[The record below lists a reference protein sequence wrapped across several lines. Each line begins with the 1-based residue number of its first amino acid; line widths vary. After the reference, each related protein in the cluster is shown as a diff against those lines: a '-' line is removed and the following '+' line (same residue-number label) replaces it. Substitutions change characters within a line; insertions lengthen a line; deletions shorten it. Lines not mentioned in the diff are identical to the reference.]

1 MKLSSILKLIK
12 AIGNKNNIN
21 EIYIC
26 GGIPRDI
33 AINKPA
39 NINDCDITTG
49 NEDIHKLAKLTYQ
62 ELNKYMSVFY
72 KIANDK
78 HISIYINNFKLDFS
92 SNFISNNLPN
102 NIKIKDGLSKE
113 VYSRDFTC
121 NSLLIDLS
129 NYVKGDYTII
139 DITRK
144 GLRDIES
151 KTISTILDPKITLS
165 DNLNR
170 IPRLF
175 YMSTKLNFSLDN
187 NIKNFILSNKEI
199 IREVDQTYFNEK
211 LNLSM
216 KYNKERTISLIKE
229 LDIIDVI
236 PYNKNL
242 YELFKISI

>member
-12 AIGNKNNIN
+12 VIGNKNNIDK
-21 EIYIC
+21 IYIC

-33 AINKPA
+33 AMNKFS
-39 NINDCDITTG
+39 NVGDCDITTG
-49 NEDIHKLAKLTYQ
+49 NEDIHKLAKLTYL
-62 ELNKYMSVFY
+62 ELNKHISVFY
-72 KIANDK
+72 KVANDN

-102 NIKIKDGLSKE
+102 NIKRKDDLSKE
-113 VYSRDFTC
+113 VCSRDFTC
-121 NSLLIDLS
+121 NSLLIDFS
-129 NYVKGDYTII
+129 NYVKNDYTII
-139 DITRK
+139 DITGK
-144 GLRDIES
+144 GLRDIKD
-151 KTISTILDPKITLS
+151 KTISTILDPSITLS

-175 YMSTKLNFSLDN
+175 YMSAKLNFAINN

-199 IREVDQTYFNEK
+199 IRQVDQTYFNEK
-211 LNLSM
+211 INLSM